1 MTDLMDDCL
10 PTQEFE
16 AVRAVGTPGA
26 PTTPSA
32 PRAPSRSG
40 SRVTAVILVFATL
53 YFAKAFFVPV
63 AMSVILYILLVP
75 SVRWLIARGLPRA
88 TAAGIVL
95 GLGIGVIGL
104 AAFELASPARNWL
117 TSTPTA
123 LNTAAKKWHALAM
136 PLEKV
141 SATADRIADEATPGG
156 RRTSTVVVQGPSL
169 SSRLFGTTETLAA
182 GALEVIIL
190 VYALLVVGDLL
201 LSRVVH
207 AIPRCRDRQRV
218 ISIARAAEGLISR
231 YLFLTAAINVG
242 EGALVA
248 VAMAAL
254 GMPTPVLW
262 GAFVAVAEFV
272 PYIGMI
278 AMTAVLSI
286 TGLAYFDSLSHA
298 LLVPASYLVI
308 NFVQGNIVSPLV
320 MSRRLTLNPVAI
332 FLSLAL
338 WWWLWG
344 VAGAFLAVPMLAAFK
359 ICCDHIDGLAAVG
372 ALLGDP
378 SIPDTPGTPAVSEPV
393 PAASDSVSLVA

>member
-26 PTTPSA
+26 TPTPSA
-32 PRAPSRSG
+32 PPAPSRSA
-40 SRVTAVILVFATL
+40 SRITAVILVFATL

-95 GLGIGVIGL
+95 GLGIGVLGL
-104 AAFELASPARNWL
+104 AAFELANPARNWL

-190 VYALLVVGDLL
+190 LYALLVVGDLI

-254 GMPTPVLW
+254 GVPTPVLW

-298 LLVPASYLVI
+298 LLVPAAYLVI

-378 SIPDTPGTPAVSEPV
+378 SIPDTPSAAVVSEPV
-393 PAASDSVSLVA
+393 PASDSVSLVA